1 MNSLLARFD
10 ALTRRERILVA
21 VAVSALVIFASNLG
35 NTQLE
40 RRQLRLAAEQQEI
53 ANERLLVDASI
64 QVFQQAL
71 GKDPDRDRR
80 EVISRLTDKE
90 AALEQEIQSL
100 SANLVSREQLP
111 RLMQDVLQEI
121 DGVKLLG
128 VDTLPAV
135 PLKTSGQMKGSAATP
150 DSADAA
156 PGESV
161 TLYRHAVQ
169 IRFSCS
175 YAGLRR
181 YVAAL
186 EALPW
191 RLYWEALEYVV
202 ADYPT
207 GQAAL
212 EVFTLSTATGLFG
225 GD

>member
-1 MNSLLARFD
+1 MSSLLARFD

-21 VAVSALVIFASNLG
+21 VAVFALVIFASNLG

-53 ANERLLVDASI
+53 ANERLLVEASI
-64 QVFQQAL
+64 QVFQQAS

-80 EVISRLTDKE
+80 EVVSRLTDKE

-135 PLKTSGQMKGSAATP
+135 PLQTSGQGDSAATP
-150 DSADAA
+150 DSVNAA

>member
-64 QVFQQAL
+64 QVFQQAS

-135 PLKTSGQMKGSAATP
+135 PLQTSGQGDSAATP

-212 EVFTLSTATGLFG
+212 EVVTLSTATGLFG

>member
-64 QVFQQAL
+64 QVFQQAS

-135 PLKTSGQMKGSAATP
+135 PLQTSGQGDSAATP

>member
-21 VAVSALVIFASNLG
+21 VAVFALVIFASNLG

-64 QVFQQAL
+64 QVFQQAS

-80 EVISRLTDKE
+80 EIISRLTEKE
-90 AALEQEIQSL
+90 GALEKEIQSL

-135 PLKTSGQMKGSAATP
+135 PLQTSGQGDSAATP

>member
-21 VAVSALVIFASNLG
+21 VAVFALVIFASNLG
-35 NTQLE
+35 NTQLAL
-40 RRQLRLAAEQQEI
+40 RQLRLAAEQQEI

-64 QVFQQAL
+64 QVFQQAS

-135 PLKTSGQMKGSAATP
+135 PLQTSGQGDSAATP

>member
-21 VAVSALVIFASNLG
+21 VAVFALVIFASNLG

-64 QVFQQAL
+64 QVFQQAS

-80 EVISRLTDKE
+80 EIISRLTEKE
-90 AALEQEIQSL
+90 GALEKEIQSL

-135 PLKTSGQMKGSAATP
+135 PLQTSGQGDSAATP

-212 EVFTLSTATGLFG
+212 EVVTLSTATGLFG

>member
-64 QVFQQAL
+64 QVFQQAS

-80 EVISRLTDKE
+80 EIISRLTDKE

-135 PLKTSGQMKGSAATP
+135 PLQTSGQGNSAATP

>member
-21 VAVSALVIFASNLG
+21 VAVFALVIFASNLG

-64 QVFQQAL
+64 QVFQQAS

-135 PLKTSGQMKGSAATP
+135 PLQTSGQGDSAATP